1 MKSPASQAV
10 EQCDRIAEKCDEVPF
25 DAIDFAD
32 SVREK
37 ARSIRGWIEANGRV
51 TDRQQ
56 AALDN
61 MESGLDRWLEERDD
75 E

>member
-1 MKSPASQAV
+1 LKSSAAQAV
-10 EQCDRIAEKCDEVPF
+10 EQCDRIAEKCDEVPY

-37 ARSIRGWIEANGRV
+37 ARSIRSWIESSGRV

-61 MESGLDRWLEERDD
+61 MESGLDRWLEERGD

>member
-1 MKSPASQAV
+1 MKSPAAQAV
-10 EQCDRIAEKCDEVPF
+10 EQCDRITEKCDEVPF

-37 ARSIRGWIEANGRV
+37 ARSIRSWIESNGRV

-61 MESGLDRWLEERDD
+61 MEAGIDSWLE
-75 E
+75 

>member
-1 MKSPASQAV
+1 MKSPAAQAV
-10 EQCDRIAEKCDEVPF
+10 EQCDRIIEKCDEVPF

-32 SVREK
+32 SVRDRAK
-37 ARSIRGWIEANGRV
+37 SIRSWIEDNGRV

-56 AALDN
+56 SALDN
-61 MESGLDRWLEERDD
+61 METGVDRWLEDRED